1 MNKIFDLIIAQ
12 RRATYAFFLLIAIGG
27 VFAFTRLGRDVY
39 PELNF
44 PRIVVIASAGDIS
57 PERLLVSVTQ
67 HIEDAASHVYK
78 VRWIRSKTIRG
89 GTEVYVEFEPGTDMD
104 FAMQQL
110 ESRLAEIRNQLP
122 PESMLIVEPVTPAIF
137 PVINYNLWS
146 KTLTLADLYTIAR
159 YQIEPLLSQV
169 KGVARV
175 TVQGGD
181 VPEIS
186 IEVNPQKVYSYGL
199 SVSQLANAIN
209 QSNRIHVVGRLD
221 ERYQQNLVVTSD
233 EALNLADFR
242 QIVVKNNLNGSP
254 VFLKDV
260 AAVKEGHA
268 DRLRLVSVHGRAGM
282 VLNVF
287 RQPNSNILDVSQGVA
302 KKLAEIRNSLPP
314 DFRLDR
320 AYDESRLVREAIASI
335 LEAIVIGVGLIVVV
349 LLFFLRSWRA
359 TLLAALTIPLSALS
373 AFAIMALMG
382 QSFNLMSLGG
392 IAIAIGL
399 VIDDAIVVIENI
411 HMQLSKGMDSLSAAR
426 QALHELVAPIT
437 SSTITTVVVFVPLGL
452 LSGVAGQFFTALTVT
467 LASAVLFSLVL
478 SLTLTP
484 LMAAQWLKKEQRHAT
499 EDGITTRWQQAYGSF
514 LSRVLRQPTIVILL
528 SAVILAVSLLM
539 FNRLGTDFLPKLD
552 EGSYVLD
559 YLLPPGTSLEQTDK
573 VCKQI
578 EEVLRETPE
587 VETWTRRTGVE
598 LGLFATEP
606 NTGDILVVLKSSGKE
621 RAQRSSE
628 EVMDEQRKKL
638 EALLPGIELEFH
650 PMLEDQLNDM
660 AGVANPVEV
669 RIFGEDPKSLA
680 ELAETV
686 KARLEKVKGLVDIAV
701 SSQAGAPELHIRP
714 DPYKC
719 ARLDLTPAAIA
730 DQVKIA
736 LLGTPATKMK
746 RGDKLIDVRIRL
758 SDTTRFDPTKLKE
771 IPIVGKNGSILPLA
785 AVAAIERVQ
794 GEREIHRENRQRY
807 ISVDANIEGRDLGA
821 VVADIKKELAAVIV
835 PSGLFIT
842 IAGLYQ
848 SQQESFTQLFWVL
861 LLGAMLVYV
870 VMVAQF
876 RSLKQPLAIFTA
888 VPLSLL
894 GVECALLYTNTPLNI
909 SSFMGLILLVGLIVK
924 NGIIL
929 LEYSNRLQR
938 EGVHPDQAIVTAGV
952 LRLRPILMTTLCTLF
967 GLIPLALGLG
977 TGAEIQKPLAITV
990 IGGLSVS
997 TIITL
1002 IVVPVINRLL
1012 RPGTEEQDHPKVNEI
1027 HENKGASCEL

>member
-1 MNKIFDLIIAQ
+1 MNKVFDLIIAQ
-12 RRATYAFFLLIAIGG
+12 RRAIYAVFLLIAIGG
-27 VFAFTRLGRDVY
+27 VFAFSRLGRDVY

-67 HIEDAASHVYK
+67 YIEEAASHVYK

-89 GTEVYVEFEPGTDMD
+89 GTEVYVEFEPGTDMA

-122 PESMLIVEPVTPAIF
+122 TESRLIVEPVTPAIF

-146 KTLTLADLYTIAR
+146 KTVTLADLYTIAR

-186 IEVNPQKVYSYGL
+186 IEVDPQKIYSYGL
-199 SVSQLANAIN
+199 SMSQLASAIN

-233 EALNLADFR
+233 EALDLADFR
-242 QIVVKNNLNGSP
+242 NIVVKNNVNGSP

-260 AAVKEGHA
+260 ATVKEGYA
-268 DRLRLVSVHGRAGM
+268 DRLRLVSVHGRPGM

-287 RQPNSNILDVSQGVA
+287 RQPNSNILDVSEGVA
-302 KKLAEIRNSLPP
+302 KKLAEIRSSLPS
-314 DFRLDR
+314 DFRMDH

-335 LEAIVIGVGLIVVV
+335 FEAIVIGVGLIVVV
-349 LLFFLRSWRA
+349 LLAFLRSWRA

-452 LSGVAGQFFTALTVT
+452 LSGVVGQFFTALTVT
-467 LASAVLFSLVL
+467 LASAVLYSLVL

-484 LMAAQWLKKEQRHAT
+484 LMAAQWLKNEQRHDIAGG
-499 EDGITTRWQQAYGSF
+499 GITARWQQAYGNF
-514 LSRVLRQPTIVILL
+514 LRRVLRQPVLVILV
-528 SAVILAVSLLM
+528 SVAILVASFFM

-559 YLLPPGTSLEQTDK
+559 YLLAPGTSLEQTDK
-573 VCKQI
+573 VCKQV

-606 NTGDILVVLKSSGKE
+606 NTGDILVVLKSGKGKS
-621 RAQRSSE
+621 RSSE

-638 EALLPGIELEFH
+638 EALLPGVEFEFH

-660 AGVANPVEV
+660 AGVASPIEV
-669 RIFGEDPKSLA
+669 RIFGEDTKSLA
-680 ELAETV
+680 DLAETV
-686 KARLEKVKGLVDIAV
+686 KGRLERVKGLVDVAV
-701 SSQAGAPELHIRP
+701 SSQEGAPELHIRP

-730 DQVKIA
+730 DQAKVA
-736 LLGTPATKMK
+736 LLGIPATQIK

-785 AVAAIERVQ
+785 AVATIERVQ

-807 ISVDANIEGRDLGA
+807 LSVDANIEGRDLGA
-821 VVADIKKELAAVIV
+821 VVAEIKRELGTVAV
-835 PSGLFIT
+835 PTGLFIS

-848 SQQESFTQLFWVL
+848 SQQESFAQLFWVL
-861 LLGAMLVYV
+861 MLGAMLVYV

-876 RSLKQPLAIFTA
+876 RSLKQPLAIFSA

-894 GVECALLYTNTPLNI
+894 GVECALLFTNTPLNI

-938 EGVHPDQAIVTAGV
+938 EGVDPDEAIVTAGI

-967 GLIPLALGLG
+967 GLIPLALGFG

-990 IGGLSVS
+990 IGGLSIS
-997 TIITL
+997 TVITL
-1002 IVVPVINRLL
+1002 IVVPVVNRLL
-1012 RPGTEEQDHPKVNEI
+1012 RSTSEQKES
-1027 HENKGASCEL
+1027 A